1 MSGKVGMVVD
11 QGTVAQL
18 SGSIKGL
25 FVVPSLGFKMK
36 PVSMIVSSSSGLF
49 SYITD
54 VFKRWRTGAFL
65 FWKLLKCNNLSI
77 LRINTHPILFSFLP
91 FSSFLSSKST
101 LRVSPKVII
110 AETGIKQ
117 STFLQ

>member
-1 MSGKVGMVVD
+1 
-11 QGTVAQL
+11 
-18 SGSIKGL
+18 
-25 FVVPSLGFKMK
+25 
-36 PVSMIVSSSSGLF
+36 
-49 SYITD
+49 
-54 VFKRWRTGAFL
+54 
-65 FWKLLKCNNLSI
+65 
-77 LRINTHPILFSFLP
+77 LP